1 MTYTILIVEDEKKIA
16 EVVRDYLIKD
26 GYQVELTD
34 RGETAVEL
42 VRRGGIDLIL
52 LDLML
57 PGMSGEAACKRI
69 RGMSSVPIVMMTAK
83 TSEADRIAG
92 LSIGADDY
100 ILKPFSPRELVAR
113 VKAVLRRTS
122 EHEPLADQV
131 FLPSGVVLDDKAK
144 QIFKKET
151 DVFATPTEYKLLS
164 VLARHPRR
172 TFSRTELVERVLG
185 YDYEGDERVI
195 DTHIKNLRR
204 KIEDDPKNPQIVVS
218 VYGHGYRLGG

>member
-1 MTYTILIVEDEKKIA
+1 MTNTILIVEDEKKIA
-16 EVVRDYLIKD
+16 EVVRDYLLKD
-26 GYQVELTD
+26 GYQVEMSD
-34 RGETAVEL
+34 CGETAVEL
-42 VRRGGIDLIL
+42 VRRGGVDLIL

-57 PGMSGEAACKRI
+57 PGMSGEEACKRI
-69 RGMSSVPIVMMTAK
+69 RSISSVPIIMMTAK
-83 TSEADRIAG
+83 TAETDRIAG

-122 EHEPLADQV
+122 EHEPLADQIY
-131 FLPSGVVLDDKAK
+131 LPTDVVLDDQAK
-144 QIFKKET
+144 QIFKNGT
-151 DVFATPTEYKLLS
+151 DVSATPTEYKLLS

-172 TFSRTELVERVLG
+172 TFSRTELVEKVLG

-204 KIEDDPKNPQIVVS
+204 KIEDDPKTPQIVLS

>member
-26 GYQVELTD
+26 GYQVETTD

-57 PGMSGEAACKRI
+57 PGMSGEAACKKI
-69 RGMSSVPIVMMTAK
+69 RGMSTVPIVMMTAK

-131 FLPSGVVLDDKAK
+131 FLPADVVLDDQAK
-144 QIFKKET
+144 QIVKKGT
-151 DVFATPTEYKLLS
+151 DVSATPTEYKLLS

-172 TFSRTELVERVLG
+172 TFSRAELVERVLG
-185 YDYEGDERVI
+185 FDYEGDERVI

>member
-16 EVVRDYLIKD
+16 EVVRDYLLKE
-26 GYQVELTD
+26 GYQVEMTD
-34 RGETAVEL
+34 SGEAGVEL
-42 VRRGGIDLIL
+42 VRHGGIDLIL

-57 PGMSGEAACKRI
+57 PGMSGEEACRRI
-69 RGMSSVPIVMMTAK
+69 RGISSVPIIMMTAK

-100 ILKPFSPRELVAR
+100 IMKPFSPRELVAR

-122 EHEPLADQV
+122 EHEPLADQI
-131 FLPSGVVLDDKAK
+131 FLPSGVVLDDQAK
-144 QIFKKET
+144 QIFKNG
-151 DVFATPTEYKLLS
+151 VAVSATPTEYKLLA
-164 VLARHPRR
+164 VLSRHPRR
-172 TFSRTELVERVLG
+172 TFSRTELVEKVLG
-185 YDYEGDERVI
+185 YDYEGDERVV

-204 KIEDDPKNPQIVVS
+204 KIEDDPKNPQVIVS